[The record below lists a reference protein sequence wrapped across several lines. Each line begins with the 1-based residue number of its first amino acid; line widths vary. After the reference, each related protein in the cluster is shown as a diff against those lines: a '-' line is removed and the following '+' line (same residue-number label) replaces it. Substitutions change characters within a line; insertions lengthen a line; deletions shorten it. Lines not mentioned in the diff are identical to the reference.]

1 MPASLSLK
9 RLVIPARRTIDAGA
23 FRSRAT
29 PSAARTHRQPALQP
43 PHRCEPLK
51 ETMSAQA
58 AAAACPEGRAIVV
71 TGAAGFIG
79 SHTCEFLLNR
89 GEHVVGIDE
98 VNDYYDVRVKESNV
112 ALLERVGGDRF
123 TFYRGDICDVAL
135 LDRVWTGHGKPRRVV
150 HMAARAGVR
159 PSIEDPFV
167 YVHSNVEGTT
177 RLMDVACK
185 YGNDSFVFASSSS
198 VYGGS
203 KETLFSE
210 KDSVDFPVSPYAATK
225 KACELLAYTYHHLY
239 KLNIAALR
247 FFTVFGPRGRP
258 DMAPLKFVDK
268 ISRGAPIQQFGDGSS
283 SRDYTYVDDVV
294 QGIVLSLDT
303 PLGYQVYNLGNGSPT
318 KLGDFIALVEEATGR
333 KAEIEV
339 LPEQPGD
346 VPRTCA
352 DISKARELLGYDPKT
367 PFPEGIRK
375 LVAWYNETHPEV
387 GQTPE
392 CVERAAMER
401 RLRESAARKAFAV
414 DEELLLTFRAAQASR
429 PTFGRDRASTIGR
442 SDPSKMRPRMNSSS
456 FDDLT
461 KLGVALTTDD
471 VPSPSEAAK
480 ADVAPTLENAAKLD
494 LSVADAFVDAVRHA
508 PTHRGI
514 PYLATICSSRPTA
527 LLKPRP
533 KVSDIF
539 APPPEASPQP

>member
-1 MPASLSLK
+1 
-9 RLVIPARRTIDAGA
+9 
-23 FRSRAT
+23 
-29 PSAARTHRQPALQP
+29 
-43 PHRCEPLK
+43 
-51 ETMSAQA
+51 MSAQA

-98 VNDYYDVRVKESNV
+98 VNDYYDVRVKSRMSR
-112 ALLERVGGDRF
+112 LERVGGDRF

-159 PSIEDPFV
+159 PTQRQLLRP
-167 YVHSNVEGTT
+167 
-177 RLMDVACK
+177 
-185 YGNDSFVFASSSS
+185 SSS

-333 KAEIEV
+333 KAEIEI

-392 CVERAAMER
+392 CVEPAAMER

-471 VPSPSEAAK
+471 VPSPHPRERSAA
-480 ADVAPTLENAAKLD
+480 ADIRAMMSSAAPRAM
-494 LSVADAFVDAVRHA
+494 
-508 PTHRGI
+508 
-514 PYLATICSSRPTA
+514 SSDDRKTRKDWSSAA
-527 LLKPRP
+527 LLL
-533 KVSDIF
+533 
-539 APPPEASPQP
+539 APSVIMHVMVVVLHTAVPANLVFHAFMVGAILAHGWSLRLGANALRHR